1 MHFFYRNIMRK
12 YCLVLFLSIFMVSC
26 SSDNESK
33 VEETFSWDDF
43 QQEKSLKGRTLDL
56 NDAIIMPF
64 SIQVVDS
71 VLISLESA
79 GDMVCQLFNLDTG
92 VKIGDRLSKGGGP
105 NEMMMPMFV
114 NNGQGVQ
121 FVDLGSFTV
130 YKYDSNEF
138 LQKSLPTPS
147 SKIKLSEAVDSE
159 MQVLGDKYIGYQY
172 ARDSLLYMFDE
183 SGQKLKAYAGY
194 PIGSRSVSDE
204 ERSDI
209 YQMGYISNGKDR
221 IAVTYYMTDVIEI
234 FDADGNL
241 VKHLEGPEGF
251 EYTNGGRDAFFSPRN
266 AGESFFVL
274 FNGRSWSEEGHNSS
288 CNKLL
293 SFSWDGKPECVY
305 TLDDPIFTFS
315 VDVKNRK
322 VYGVSTTPEY
332 HIVEYS
338 LPE

>member
-1 MHFFYRNIMRK
+1 MHLFYRNIMRK
-12 YCLVLFLSIFMVSC
+12 YCLVLLLSIFVVSC

-33 VEETFSWDDF
+33 VKETFSWDDF

-159 MQVLGDKYIGYQY
+159 MQAMGDKFIGFQY
-172 ARDSLLYMFDE
+172 ARDSLLYVFNE

-194 PIGSRSVSDE
+194 PIGSRSVSNE

-209 YQMGYISNGKDR
+209 YQMGYVSNGEDR
-221 IAVTYYMTDVIEI
+221 VAVTYYMTDVIEI
-234 FDADGNL
+234 FDAEGNL

-251 EYTNGGRDAFFSPRN
+251 EYSKTGKDAFFSPRN

-274 FNGRSWSEEGHNSS
+274 FNGRSWNEEGHNSS

-305 TLDDPIFTFS
+305 TLDDPIFTYC
-315 VDVKNRK
+315 VDVKHRK

-338 LPE
+338 LPK

>member
-1 MHFFYRNIMRK
+1 MHLFYRNIMRK
-12 YCLVLFLSIFMVSC
+12 YCLVLLLSIFVVSC

-33 VEETFSWDDF
+33 VKETFSWDDF

-159 MQVLGDKYIGYQY
+159 MQAMGDKFIGFQY
-172 ARDSLLYMFDE
+172 ARDSLLYVFNE

-194 PIGSRSVSDE
+194 PIGSRSVSNE

-209 YQMGYISNGKDR
+209 YQMGYVSNGEDR
-221 IAVTYYMTDVIEI
+221 VAVTYYMTDVIEI
-234 FDADGNL
+234 FDAEGNL

-251 EYTNGGRDAFFSPRN
+251 DYSKTGKDAFFSPRN

-322 VYGVSTTPEY
+322 VYGVSTTP
-332 HIVEYS
+332 
-338 LPE
+338 

>member
-1 MHFFYRNIMRK
+1 MEKFFII
-12 YCLVLFLSIFMVSC
+12 LLFSILAASC
-26 SSDNESK
+26 SSDNGAQVK
-33 VEETFSWDDF
+33 ETFSWSDF
-43 QQEKSLKGRTLDL
+43 QTEKSLKGRTLDL
-56 NDAIIMPF
+56 DDAVIMPF
-64 SIQVVDS
+64 SIQVVDT

-79 GDMVCQLFNLDTG
+79 GDKVCQLFNLNTG
-92 VKIGDRLSKGGGP
+92 VKLGDRLSKGGGP

-130 YKYDSNEF
+130 YKYNSNEF
-138 LQKSLPTPS
+138 IQNSLPTPL

-159 MQVLGDKYIGYQY
+159 MQVVGNKYIGYQY
-172 ARDSLLYMFDE
+172 ARDSLLYVFDA

-194 PIGSRSVSDE
+194 PIGSGSVSTE

-209 YQMGYISNGKDR
+209 YQMGYVSNGKDKV
-221 IAVTYYMTDVIEI
+221 AATYYMTDVIEI
-234 FDADGNL
+234 FDAEGNL

-251 EYTNGGRDAFFSPRN
+251 EYTKGGKDAFFSPRN
-266 AGESFFVL
+266 AGDSFFVL
-274 FNGRSWSEEGHNSS
+274 YNGGSRTEEGHNSS
-288 CNKLL
+288 CSKLL
-293 SFSWDGKPECVY
+293 SFSWDGKPESVY
-305 TLDDPIFTFS
+305 TLDNPIFTFC
-315 VDVKNRK
+315 VDVKHRK